1 MTEIMDA
8 QSVQAELLEQ
18 NQSAVQDPRAAGYNH
33 RVAIAKRFGQRIASK
48 DAVFMS
54 GATSGMDMPRTISNG
69 VEKPITGFNRW
80 MLLQVMNDKGWKDS
94 RFFTPQQIES
104 SGWHLKQ
111 DAQPVVLQ
119 FVKTTDAKGM
129 NLAIPEV
136 QRFAVYNA
144 ALIDGIEPAAEV
156 KKFSVEAM
164 TAAMVDAGFEPGVEI
179 IEDLANWVVDQSS
192 GLLEQPSSPLLVQSM
207 AVSAVL
213 SHIDLQS
220 IDKAKVLNLQKRW
233 NEDPWVEQAPD
244 FIAQDPASFFD
255 AVRVAEQVSG
265 QIVSLTRLAAIEH
278 QMAPTSIA
286 MEQAAADMQTTQAEE
301 STPGPTEKVS
311 AGLSAYQARIEEM
324 FANRQA
330 VLAVPYSEKDR
341 ASELGAVFYRPQKLW
356 FIPQGADVTKFA
368 EWDPRKHHLG
378 RTASTDVVIA
388 EFEKAMLDEGLDLE
402 GKDVIPDGNWHN
414 VRVNTK
420 KGKNLSGAYLLD
432 LKGDTPRGNFN
443 NKHSGLSVPWVYNG
457 PLLTPEQ
464 RAKMRAEALLREKAA
479 DLARGKTQDEA
490 AVHAKEILAKALP
503 AYGHGYVHKKGMD
516 PNGLLQVPGS
526 LLLEYSEF
534 YGESGKS
541 AIRPN
546 KNYLVI
552 PMHTAAG
559 ELRAVQAVGEDGSK
573 SFMRG
578 AQKKGTMTVL
588 GADSLQDLCEH
599 IDSNSDQLFPTSFV
613 EGFATGA
620 SLWMSTGEPVVVCW
634 DAGNLEVVVAEA
646 AKQLPQNMVP
656 VLAVD
661 NDQFHVERA
670 LGYLSS
676 NLGVN
681 PNSERGSVVEV
692 FSGAQS
698 TRNVSLGDAVA
709 DGEWHK
715 APGGSYRMT
724 LIRETDST
732 EVNGIEIEACVEG
745 SERAEKMVFLN
756 RGVEAGVTAMNS
768 LEKHGH
774 PEMLALTLIPE
785 FRALNR
791 RPTDWNDMHKLGGLP
806 AVHAQYKE
814 CLRSAGLFK
823 EPEVQRQQD
832 RTAQRMAPTHSS
844 GMER

>member
-1 MTEIMDA
+1 MNQVMDA
-8 QSVQAELLEQ
+8 QPVRTEEHKQAPV
-18 NQSAVQDPRAAGYNH
+18 AVQDPRAAGYNH
-33 RVAIAKRFGQRIASK
+33 RVAIAKRFCQRIANK

-54 GATSGMDMPRTISNG
+54 GATSGMDMPRTVSSGI
-69 VEKPITGFNRW
+69 EKPITGFNRW
-80 MLLQVMNDKGWKDS
+80 MLLQVMADKGWKDS
-94 RFFTPQQIES
+94 RFFTPQQIDS
-104 SGWHLKQ
+104 SGWTLKH

-119 FVKTTDAKGM
+119 FVKTTDAKGL

-144 ALIDGIEPAAEV
+144 DLIEGIEPATAV
-156 KKFSVEAM
+156 KKFSAKAM
-164 TAAMVDAGFEPGVEI
+164 ASAMVDAGFEPGVDI
-179 IEDLANWVVDQSS
+179 IDDLANWVVNQSS
-192 GLLEQPSSPLLVQSM
+192 SAVEQPGSLQLVQAM
-207 AVSAVL
+207 AVSSVL
-213 SHIDLQS
+213 SQIDFQGMQQSQLQS
-220 IDKAKVLNLQKRW
+220 LQKRW
-233 NEDPWVEQAPD
+233 ADDPWIEQAQD
-244 FIAQDPASFFD
+244 HIAQDPGLFFD

-265 QIVSLTRLAAIEH
+265 QIVSLTRLADIEL
-278 QMAPTSIA
+278 QMTPSNAK
-286 MEQAAADMQTTQAEE
+286 EQATADMETSQAKASAPEA
-301 STPGPTEKVS
+301 GEKVS

-341 ASELGAVFYRPQKLW
+341 ASELGAVFYRPEKLW
-356 FIPQGADVTKFA
+356 FIPQGADASKFA

-388 EFEKAMLDEGLDLE
+388 EFEKAMLIEGLDLE
-402 GKDVIPDGNWHN
+402 GKEVIPDGEWHN
-414 VRVNTK
+414 VRVK
-420 KGKNLSGAYLLD
+420 SKAGKNLSGAYLLV
-432 LKGDTPRGNFN
+432 LKGDTPRGHFN

-464 RAKMRAEALLREKAA
+464 RAKMRAEALVREQAA
-479 DLARGKTQDEA
+479 DLARGKMQDSA
-490 AVHAKEILAKALP
+490 AIHAKEILAKAVP
-503 AYGHGYVHKKGMD
+503 AYGHAYVNNKGLD

-526 LLLEYSEF
+526 LLLEYNEF

-559 ELRAVQAVGEDGSK
+559 EVRAVQAVGEDGSK

-588 GADSLQDLCEH
+588 GADSLNGLCEH
-599 IDSNSDQLFPTSFV
+599 IATMPDQLFPASFV

-620 SLWMSTGEPVVVCW
+620 SLWMGTGEPVVVCW
-634 DAGNLEVVVAEA
+634 DAGNLEVVVAAA
-646 AKQLPQNMVP
+646 AKSLPQNMVP

-676 NLGVN
+676 RLGVN
-681 PNSERGSVVEV
+681 PNSERGSTVEV

-698 TRNVSLGDAVA
+698 TRHVSLGDAVA

-715 APGGSYRMT
+715 APGGSYRMS
-724 LIRETDST
+724 LIRESDST
-732 EVNGIEIEACVEG
+732 EVNVIEIESCVDG
-745 SERAEKMVFLN
+745 SERAEKMSFLN

-774 PEMLALTLIPE
+774 SEMLALTLIPE

-791 RPTDWNDMHKLGGLP
+791 RPSDWNDLHKLGGLA
-806 AVHAQYKE
+806 AVHSQYKE

-823 EPEVQRQQD
+823 EPEVHQQQGRSGQRVA
-832 RTAQRMAPTHSS
+832 RSHTS